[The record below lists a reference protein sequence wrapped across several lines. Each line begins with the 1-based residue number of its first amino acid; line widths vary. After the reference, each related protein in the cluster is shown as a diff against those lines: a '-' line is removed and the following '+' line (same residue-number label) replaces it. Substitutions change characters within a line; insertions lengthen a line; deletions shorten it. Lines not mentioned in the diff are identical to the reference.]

1 MLSLLELLPFKDQ
14 STWSDW
20 MYRQTRLLKEWWL
33 WRVFKIFLNDHL
45 IWITLILLGECS
57 FLGFRD
63 GNAVLS
69 MMLFVYSCDIIW
81 WAISCSCCLF
91 AAIKRLT
98 GRLFIVNSC
107 VPDLAIDVRNVH
119 LYCTCWLRAYVPLFL
134 LLLYVPLSTSHE
146 LIDLFV
152 FLEQLSSDIFLL
164 ALSLLLLL
172 ITKLWLWHLLHSFM
186 LYLILLHCD
195 SVIDILSLCN
205 FLWR

>member
-14 STWSDW
+14 STRSDW

-33 WRVFKIFLNDHL
+33 WWVFKIFLNDHL
-45 IWITLILLGECS
+45 IWITLILLGERGLLS
-57 FLGFRD
+57 FWDR
-63 GNAVLS
+63 NAVLS
-69 MMLFVYSCDIIW
+69 VMMFVYSCDVIW
-81 WAISCSCCLF
+81 WTVSGSFCLF
-91 AAIKRLT
+91 TAIKGLT
-98 GRLFIVNSC
+98 SRFLIFDSC
-107 VPDLAIDVRNVH
+107 VTNLAIDVRNVH

-134 LLLYVPLSTSHE
+134 LLLNVPLSTSHE
-146 LIDLFV
+146 LIDLFI

-172 ITKLWLWHLLHSFM
+172 VTKLWLWHLLHSFM